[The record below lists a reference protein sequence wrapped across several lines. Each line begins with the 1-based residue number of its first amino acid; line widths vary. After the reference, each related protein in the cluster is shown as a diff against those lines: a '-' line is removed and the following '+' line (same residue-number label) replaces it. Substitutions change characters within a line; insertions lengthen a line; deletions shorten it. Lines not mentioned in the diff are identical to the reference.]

1 MENYKILSLIRKER
15 NLKAKDDAA
24 KLLNADPTTLSSYE
38 RGINEPPI
46 DTLLNLSKI
55 YKVSI
60 DYLISGQEF
69 KISFKN
75 EEIESFLKY
84 LIFY

>member
-15 NLKAKDDAA
+15 NLKAKDAA